1 MFLNGAAHRIVTGDN
16 FQPSDLTVS
25 QMASLLCAGRN
36 MIHRPNSQIL
46 WVQFQTHQRKVR
58 GVTFAGQGLAFSL
71 CLKKKK
77 KKPDKRQHLWSL
89 INWGMSVVVSLP
101 PEFWKESK
109 EKCSFCRD
117 KLKCPLRSFLCP
129 MLDHFLQIPT
139 HQKFL
144 IVGCLL
150 VFPFFTFK
158 SRSHLKP
165 PVYLSS
171 DFEHYETI

>member
-77 KKPDKRQHLWSL
+77 KKNRQKATPVKLNKLRDVCS
-89 INWGMSVVVSLP
+89 GLP
-101 PEFWKESK
+101 S
-109 EKCSFCRD
+109 SGV
-117 KLKCPLRSFLCP
+117 LKGVKGKVFL
-129 MLDHFLQIPT
+129 L
-139 HQKFL
+139 
-144 IVGCLL
+144 
-150 VFPFFTFK
+150 
-158 SRSHLKP
+158 
-165 PVYLSS
+165 
-171 DFEHYETI
+171 